1 MTRIVRL
8 AALLVAFGLAAPVFA
23 GPALAADLP
32 AYAQDYPGSIPDM
45 VLGRADAPA
54 TIVEF
59 SSLTCP
65 HCATFHSETLP
76 KIKKEWIETG
86 KAKLVYRDFP
96 LEGVAMGAAMLARCM
111 PTDRYFAFLEV
122 LFSSQ
127 RQWAYSQNPMASL
140 QTLARLAGLSDER
153 SKQCMTD
160 NAMMAAIRAKQ
171 TEAEQKYKINS
182 TPQFLVNGKLVPG
195 AQPYEEFAKAL
206 SAAQ

>member
-8 AALLVAFGLAAPVFA
+8 GALLIAFVLA
-23 GPALAADLP
+23 GPVQAEDLP
-32 AYAQDYPGSIPDM
+32 AHTQDYPGSIPDM
-45 VLGRADAPA
+45 VLGKPDAPA
-54 TIVEF
+54 TIIEF

-65 HCATFHSETLP
+65 HCAAFHTETLP
-76 KIKKEWIETG
+76 KIKAEWIATG

-96 LEGVAMGAAMLARCM
+96 LDGVAMGAALLARCL
-111 PTDRYFAFLEV
+111 PVERYFPFLEM
-122 LFSSQ
+122 LFSNQ
-127 RQWAYSQNPMASL
+127 HQWAYSQNPMASL

-160 NAMMAAIRAKQ
+160 APTMAAVQAKQ
-171 TEAEQKYKINS
+171 KEAEAQYKVNS
-182 TPQFLVNGKLVPG
+182 TPQFLINGKLVPG

>member
-8 AALLVAFGLAAPVFA
+8 VALFAVLGWAAVVSA
-23 GPALAADLP
+23 GPACAEDLP
-32 AYAQDYPGSIPDM
+32 THTQEYPGSIPDM

-54 TIVEF
+54 TIIEF

-65 HCATFHSETLP
+65 HCATFHGETLS

-96 LEGVAMGAAMLARCM
+96 LDGVAMGAAMLARCM
-111 PTDRYFAFLEV
+111 PTERYFAFLEV
-122 LFSSQ
+122 LFAGQ

-140 QTLARLAGLSDER
+140 QALARLAGLSDER

-160 NAMMAAIRAKQ
+160 NAMMTAIRAKQ
-171 TEAEQKYKINS
+171 AEAEQKYKIDS
-182 TPQFLVNGKLVPG
+182 TPQFLVNGKLLPG

-206 SAAQ
+206 AQ